1 MLPLCRKNKKLF
13 GMYSNPSLLSLLP
26 DYLLSPPILTG
37 DLVCNLMKKLEG
49 ASWTTA
55 NFLSPNLHGDTVFPS
70 SLDLFS
76 ESEASYSGWNFS
88 FSVPSA
94 LLVALTLPS
103 LQFFLVRI
111 KHFHSSR
118 CPQFPCAIA
127 LTLYPLH
134 QTCSNKVSS

>member
-1 MLPLCRKNKKLF
+1 
-13 GMYSNPSLLSLLP
+13 MYSNPSLLSLLP

-76 ESEASYSGWNFS
+76 ESEASYSRLE
-88 FSVPSA
+88 
-94 LLVALTLPS
+94 LLILCAFCSPCGSNLALTAV
-103 LQFFLVRI
+103 F
-111 KHFHSSR
+111 SR
-118 CPQFPCAIA
+118 P
-127 LTLYPLH
+127 H
-134 QTCSNKVSS
+134 